1 MSAETGGLCE
11 RIEDI
16 LATKPLDPLRGKAL
30 GRSREGRTVRAVRI
44 DGGPLRVSLLAGCH
58 ADEPVGPRL
67 LGHLS
72 AYLSQLPDDDPLL
85 RRYEWW
91 IVPHINP
98 DGAER
103 NRAWQRP
110 DAEAYELSEYLA
122 GAVRELP
129 GDDIEFGFPRSE
141 DDRECRPENRAVYDW
156 WRTADGP
163 FALHV
168 SLHGMA
174 FAAGPWFLIE
184 AAWKDRCAELKRR
197 CTDAVR
203 DLGYVLHDVERQGEK
218 GFFRLGRGFCTRP
231 DSRYMREHFER
242 LGDHE
247 TAAKFRPSSMETIRA
262 LGGDPL
268 TLVSEMPLFLTP
280 GVGERLGPPDPV
292 AEEWKGR
299 IADWRDQLAEGTT
312 SEEIGLAARAAGLRP
327 MPIRDQMILQWR
339 FIVAGLA
346 QIEEPNAH

>member
-1 MSAETGGLCE
+1 MSAATDALNG
-11 RIEDI
+11 RIDDI
-16 LATKPLDPLRGKAL
+16 LATQPLEPPPGKTL
-30 GRSREGRTVRAVRI
+30 GRSRDGRTLRAFHLE
-44 DGGPLRVSLLAGCH
+44 GGPLRVSLLGGCH

-67 LGHLS
+67 LGHLT
-72 AYLSQLPDDDPLL
+72 AYLSQLPETDPLL

-103 NRAWQRP
+103 NRSWQYP
-110 DAEAYELSEYLA
+110 DADAYELTEYLT

-129 GDDIEFGFPRSE
+129 GDDIEFGFPRDE
-141 DDRECRPENRAVYDW
+141 DDWECRPENRAVYDW

-197 CTDAVR
+197 CADKVR

-231 DSRYMREHFER
+231 DSRYMRLHFEH
-242 LGDHE
+242 LGDRE
-247 TAAKFRPSSMETIRA
+247 TAEKFRPSSMETIRA

-280 GVGERLGPPDPV
+280 GVGAVLGPPDPA

-299 IADWRDQLAEGTT
+299 IAEWRDRLAHGDPPEQ
-312 SEEIGLAARAAGLRP
+312 IARAAQSTGLSP
-327 MPIRDQMILQWR
+327 MPSRDQMMLQWA
-339 FIVAGLA
+339 FIVAGLEQVA
-346 QIEEPNAH
+346 RA